1 MFSATI
7 LLFVVAHFA
16 HHLLTAL
23 PVPMLPLIRNTYNLD
38 YAQAGIVV
46 SVFNL
51 SYGFGQLPAG
61 WLADRMGPRILMF
74 IGVFGVAITGLLVGF
89 SQNLIM
95 LLIFLALMG
104 IAGGG
109 YHPAAAPL
117 ISASVKPKDQG
128 RALGIHLI
136 GGSGSFFLAPLVAAA
151 IASSWGWR
159 GSFITMAIPSAILG
173 IVLYFLIGRWLSGQ
187 AHQRP
192 SKSDQAEATTTA
204 ISWRHLITFMTL
216 AVFVQGITFSVIS
229 FTPLFLVDTLSI
241 GEEAAA
247 AFLSIIYSAGIWVS
261 PLGGW
266 LSDHIGRVRVV
277 LISSLLTGPLIFLFN
292 VATGNIGII
301 MILFFL
307 GIMVYARMPSAESYI
322 IKHSPVHRHSTILG
336 IYYFASME
344 AGGIFTPLLGLSI
357 DRFGFY
363 TSYTVASLIII
374 GLTVL
379 SAIPL
384 MGSKD

>member
-1 MFSATI
+1 
-7 LLFVVAHFA
+7 
-16 HHLLTAL
+16 
-23 PVPMLPLIRNTYNLD
+23 ML
-38 YAQAGIVV
+38 
-46 SVFNL
+46 
-51 SYGFGQLPAG
+51 
-61 WLADRMGPRILMF
+61 
-74 IGVFGVAITGLLVGF
+74 IGVFGVAIAGLLVGF

-95 LLIFLALMG
+95 LLIFLSLMG

-136 GGSGSFFLAPLVAAA
+136 GGSGSFFLAPLIAAA
-151 IASSWGWR
+151 IASSWGWQ
-159 GSFITMAIPSAILG
+159 GPFITMAIPSAILG
-173 IVLYFLIGRWLSGQ
+173 IVLYFLLGRWLSRQ
-187 AHQRP
+187 ASQLP
-192 SKSDQAEATTTA
+192 SKSNQADATTTT
-204 ISWRHLITFMTL
+204 ISWRHLITFMVL
-216 AVFVQGITFSVIS
+216 VVLVQGITFSIIS

-247 AFLSIIYSAGIWVS
+247 AFLSIIYSAGVWVS

-266 LSDHIGRVRVV
+266 LSDRIGRVRVV

-292 VATGNIGII
+292 MATGNISII
-301 MILFFL
+301 TIMFFL
-307 GIMVYARMPSAESYI
+307 GVMIYARMPSAESYI

-344 AGGIFTPLLGLSI
+344 AGGIFTPLLGISI

-363 TSYTVASLIII
+363 TSYTIASLIII
-374 GLTVL
+374 GLTLL

>member
-61 WLADRMGPRILMF
+61 WLADRMGPRILML
-74 IGVFGVAITGLLVGF
+74 IGVFGVAIAGLLVGF
-89 SQNLIM
+89 SQNLTM
-95 LLIFLALMG
+95 LLIFLSLMG

-136 GGSGSFFLAPLVAAA
+136 GGSGSFFLAPLIAAA

-159 GSFITMAIPSAILG
+159 GPFITMAIPSAILG
-173 IVLYFLIGRWLSGQ
+173 IVLYFLLGRWLSGRASQ
-187 AHQRP
+187 LP
-192 SKSDQAEATTTA
+192 SKSNQAEATTTT
-204 ISWRHLITFMTL
+204 ISWRHLITFMVL
-216 AVFVQGITFSVIS
+216 VVLVQGITFSIIS

-247 AFLSIIYSAGIWVS
+247 AFLSIIYSAGVWVS

-266 LSDHIGRVRVV
+266 LSDRIGRVRVV

-292 VATGNIGII
+292 IATGNISII
-301 MILFFL
+301 TIMFFL
-307 GIMVYARMPSAESYI
+307 GVMIYARMPSAESYI

-344 AGGIFTPLLGLSI
+344 AGGIFTPLLGISI

-363 TSYTVASLIII
+363 TSYTIASLIII
-374 GLTVL
+374 GLTLL

-384 MGSKD
+384 IGSKD